1 MAKKTTS
8 LKVAKKT
15 SKVLRDKRTSKTNKS
30 IAGSALSQREKKK
43 RNKKII
49 CIKKF

>member
-8 LKVAKKT
+8 LKVAKKA

-30 IAGSALSQREKKK
+30 IAGSVLSQREKKK
-43 RNKKII
+43 R
-49 CIKKF
+49 